1 MFDLTVLDYIFVG
14 VIVASTVWATIRGGI
29 YETIATLSWVVAAFA
44 ARFISPLLDKLLQS
58 WFDLSASTV
67 GTLVASYF
75 IVFFVIL
82 MLVGFFNQRLREK
95 IQNSIM
101 KVTDRTLGIIFGII
115 RGIVIMGV
123 VYWCALWYYSDAPRL
138 APWVEQARTRPIMQL
153 TAVKLDEWFFPGPT
167 SKLLARDMTGSR
179 EAQAIFENLIN
190 PAVSEQSES
199 ATTTES
205 DSAETGYK
213 SSERSALEKQLL
225 QIENAARAE
234 EERAAAESGA
244 DATESTNN
252 ASVATDSTAAATA
265 AMENAAD
272 DFGTTDSAPQYGSAD
287 APVTSD

>member
-1 MFDLTVLDYIFVG
+1 MFDLTTLDYIYVG
-14 VIVASTVWATIRGGI
+14 VLVASTIWATIRGGI
-29 YETIATLSWVVAAFA
+29 FETVATLSWVIAAFA
-44 ARFISPLLDKLLQS
+44 ARFISPLLDKLLQG

-101 KVTDRTLGIIFGII
+101 NVTDRTLGIIFGII
-115 RGIVIMGV
+115 RGIVIMGI

-138 APWVEQARTRPIMQL
+138 APWVENARTRPIMQL
-153 TAVKLDEWFFPGPT
+153 TAVKLDEWFFPGPG
-167 SKLLARDMTGSR
+167 SKLLARDMTGT
-179 EAQAIFENLIN
+179 QASQEIFENLIN
-190 PAVSEQSES
+190 PAVSKV
-199 ATTTES
+199 TGTES
-205 DSAETGYK
+205 DSAGSAGETGYK

-225 QIENAARAE
+225 QIENAALAE
-234 EERAAAESGA
+234 EERATAAES
-244 DATESTNN
+244 DN
-252 ASVATDSTAAATA
+252 AVQEPVQNATDSTAAATA

-272 DFGTTDSAPQYGSAD
+272 DFGAADASPQYGSAD

>member
-1 MFDLTVLDYIFVG
+1 MFDLTTLDYVY
-14 VIVASTVWATIRGGI
+14 VAVLVLSTVWATIRGGI
-29 YETIATLSWVVAAFA
+29 FETVATLSWVIAAFA

-75 IVFFVIL
+75 VVFFVIL

-101 KVTDRTLGIIFGII
+101 NVTDRTLGIIFGLI

-123 VYWCALWYYSDAPRL
+123 VYWCALWYYSDAPRP
-138 APWVEQARTRPIMQL
+138 APWVENARTRPIMQL
-153 TAVKLDEWFFPGPT
+153 TAVKLDEWFFPGPG
-167 SKLLARDMTGSR
+167 SKLLARDVRGSQ
-179 EAQAIFENLIN
+179 EAQEIFENLIN
-190 PAVSEQSES
+190 PAVSDGEKSGD
-199 ATTTES
+199 ATET
-205 DSAETGYK
+205 ETGYK

-234 EERAAAESGA
+234 EERAAATADTPAA
-244 DATESTNN
+244 DAT
-252 ASVATDSTAAATA
+252 DATA
-265 AMENAAD
+265 ATTAEMENAAD
-272 DFGTTDSAPQYGSAD
+272 EVDDGRPQDGTAD

>member
-1 MFDLTVLDYIFVG
+1 MFDLTTLDYIYVG
-14 VIVASTVWATIRGGI
+14 VLVASTIWATIRGGI
-29 YETIATLSWVVAAFA
+29 FETVATLSWVIAAFA
-44 ARFISPLLDKLLQS
+44 ARFISPLLDKLLQG

-101 KVTDRTLGIIFGII
+101 NVTDRTLGIIFGII
-115 RGIVIMGV
+115 RGIVIMGI

-138 APWVEQARTRPIMQL
+138 APWVENARTRPIMQL
-153 TAVKLDEWFFPGPT
+153 TAVKLDEWFFPGPG
-167 SKLLARDMTGSR
+167 SKLLARDMTGT
-179 EAQAIFENLIN
+179 QASQEIFENLIN
-190 PAVSEQSES
+190 PAVSN
-199 ATTTES
+199 ATGTES
-205 DSAETGYK
+205 DSAGSAGETGYK

-225 QIENAARAE
+225 QIENAALAE
-234 EERAAAESGA
+234 EERATAAES
-244 DATESTNN
+244 DN
-252 ASVATDSTAAATA
+252 AVQEPVQNATDSTAAATA

-272 DFGTTDSAPQYGSAD
+272 DFSAADASPQYGSVD

>member
-1 MFDLTVLDYIFVG
+1 MFDLTTLDYIYVG
-14 VIVASTVWATIRGGI
+14 VLIASTIWATIRGGI
-29 YETIATLSWVVAAFA
+29 FETVATLSWVIAAFA
-44 ARFISPLLDKLLQS
+44 ARFISPLLDKLLQG

-101 KVTDRTLGIIFGII
+101 NVTDRTLGIIFGII
-115 RGIVIMGV
+115 RGIVIMGI

-138 APWVEQARTRPIMQL
+138 APWVENARTRPIMQL
-153 TAVKLDEWFFPGPT
+153 TAVKLDEWFFPGPG
-167 SKLLARDMTGSR
+167 SKLLARDMTGT
-179 EAQAIFENLIN
+179 QASQEIFENLIN
-190 PAVSEQSES
+190 PAVSN
-199 ATTTES
+199 ATGTES
-205 DSAETGYK
+205 DSAGSAGETGYK

-225 QIENAARAE
+225 QIENAALAE
-234 EERAAAESGA
+234 EERATAAES
-244 DATESTNN
+244 DN
-252 ASVATDSTAAATA
+252 AVQEPVQNATDSTAAATA

-272 DFGTTDSAPQYGSAD
+272 DFGAADASPQYGSAD

>member
-1 MFDLTVLDYIFVG
+1 MFDLTTLDYVY
-14 VIVASTVWATIRGGI
+14 VAVLVLSTVWATIRGGI
-29 YETIATLSWVVAAFA
+29 FETVATLSWVIAAFA

-75 IVFFVIL
+75 VVFFVIL

-101 KVTDRTLGIIFGII
+101 NVTDRTLGIIFGLI

-123 VYWCALWYYSDAPRL
+123 VYWCALWYYSDAPRP
-138 APWVEQARTRPIMQL
+138 APWVENARTRPIMQL
-153 TAVKLDEWFFPGPT
+153 TAVKLDEWFFPGPG
-167 SKLLARDMTGSR
+167 SKLLARDVRGSQ
-179 EAQAIFENLIN
+179 EAQEIFENLIN
-190 PAVSEQSES
+190 PAVSDGEKSGD
-199 ATTTES
+199 ATET
-205 DSAETGYK
+205 ETGYK

-234 EERAAAESGA
+234 EERAAATA
-244 DATESTNN
+244 DTP
-252 ASVATDSTAAATA
+252 ATDATA
-265 AMENAAD
+265 ATTAEMENAAD
-272 DFGTTDSAPQYGSAD
+272 EVDDGSPQYGTAD

>member
-1 MFDLTVLDYIFVG
+1 MFDLTTLDYVY
-14 VIVASTVWATIRGGI
+14 VAVLVLSTVWATIRGGI
-29 YETIATLSWVVAAFA
+29 FETVATLSWVIAAFA

-75 IVFFVIL
+75 VVFFVIL

-101 KVTDRTLGIIFGII
+101 NVTDRTLGIIFGLI

-123 VYWCALWYYSDAPRL
+123 VYWCALWYYSDAPRP
-138 APWVEQARTRPIMQL
+138 APWVENARTRPIMQL
-153 TAVKLDEWFFPGPT
+153 TAVKLDEWFFPGPG
-167 SKLLARDMTGSR
+167 SKLLARDVRGSQ
-179 EAQAIFENLIN
+179 EAQEIFENLIN
-190 PAVSEQSES
+190 PAVSDGEKSGD
-199 ATTTES
+199 ATET
-205 DSAETGYK
+205 ETGYK

-234 EERAAAESGA
+234 EERAAATA
-244 DATESTNN
+244 DTPATDAT
-252 ASVATDSTAAATA
+252 DATA
-265 AMENAAD
+265 ATTAEMENAAD
-272 DFGTTDSAPQYGSAD
+272 EVDDGRPQYGTAD